1 MFMAKFGCKDMDNP
15 PPILESSAPAPGPPV
30 MSLTERLTNMFVA
43 PGEVFDEVKKTAPS
57 GANWLTPALI
67 FILIS
72 WVGGYF
78 IFSQEAIRSQVT
90 EMAEQSINKQ
100 LAKMEKT
107 RKTPLSNEEADKI
120 REMGTKWAVPGSV
133 IGFMFTSLVVAFI
146 VPFWGGL
153 VVWLVGTK
161 VFKGAFPY
169 MKGVE
174 VAGLAATINGLEAL
188 VRVLLI
194 LVLGNLL
201 ASTSLALLV
210 KNINPQNPTFSLLA
224 AFNIMT
230 FWGLAVRSVGLSRLS
245 GASFG
250 KAAAWVF
257 GIWAL
262 VTAVFVGFSAAMQA
276 VGKQLG
282 GG

>member
-1 MFMAKFGCKDMDNP
+1 
-15 PPILESSAPAPGPPV
+15 
-30 MSLTERLTNMFVA
+30 MFVA